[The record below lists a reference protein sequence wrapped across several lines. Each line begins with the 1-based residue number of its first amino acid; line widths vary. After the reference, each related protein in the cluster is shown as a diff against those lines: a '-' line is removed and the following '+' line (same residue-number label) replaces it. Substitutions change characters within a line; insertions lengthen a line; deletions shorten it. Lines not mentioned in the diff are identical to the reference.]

1 MGFGQ
6 FLSILRARWA
16 VLAAVLALTVGTT
29 VVVSLLLPKQFSATA
44 AVVVDAK
51 PDPIAGIAYPVT
63 TLAYMSTQV
72 DIIKSD
78 RVAQKVIK
86 NLNLADDP
94 QVRKQ
99 WLKST
104 DGQGAIESWL
114 VGALQKPLDVTP
126 SRESNVIGVTYTAD
140 DPQFAASLAN
150 AFVQA
155 YLDTAVELRVDP
167 AKRYSTL
174 FTSRSKELRE
184 NLERAQAKLNDFQRE
199 RGIIVSDERLD
210 GENARLNEL
219 STQLVMLQALSAEST
234 SRSAQAGGTGADKL
248 QEVLNN
254 PVIASL
260 KNDLSRA
267 ESRLQ
272 ELNTRLGDNH
282 PMVVEAR
289 SSVRDTRSR
298 LDSET
303 RRVTGGV
310 GISNTIN
317 RQREAEVRA
326 ALEQQRARV
335 LKLKE
340 VRDEGM
346 VMLRDVESSQRAYD
360 EVNTRL
366 NLSSLESQASQTN
379 VYPLSQAVPPNKASS
394 PKVLLNVAVAIFIGG
409 LLALGAV
416 LLLESMDRRVR
427 VLADVSE
434 TIGLPVLGVL
444 PKAGQTRLVQGRTRM
459 PVLANRSLPRLPSQ
473 ERTA

>member
-16 VLAAVLALTVGTT
+16 VLATVLALTVGTT
-29 VVVSLLLPKQFSATA
+29 VIVSLLLPKQYSATA

-78 RVAQKVIK
+78 RVAQKVIS
-86 NLNLADDP
+86 NLKLADDP
-94 QVRKQ
+94 LVRKQ
-99 WLKST
+99 WLKAT
-104 DGQGAIESWL
+104 EGQGAIESWL

-140 DPQFAASLAN
+140 NPEFAASLAN

-174 FTSRSKELRE
+174 FTTRSKELRE

-199 RGIIVSDERLD
+199 RGVIVSDERLD

-234 SRSAQAGGTGADKL
+234 SRSAQAGGTAADKL

-267 ESRLQ
+267 EARLQ

-289 SSVRDTRSR
+289 AGVRDTRAR

-310 GISNTIN
+310 SVNNTIN

-326 ALEQQRARV
+326 ALEAQRARV

-346 VMLRDVESSQRAYD
+346 VLLRDVESAQRAFD
-360 EVNTRL
+360 EVTTRL

-379 VYPLSQAVPPNKASS
+379 VYPLSQAVPPSKATS
-394 PKVLLNVAVAIFIGG
+394 PKVLLNAAVAIFIGG

-444 PKAGQTRLVQGRTRM
+444 PKSGQTRMVQGRTRM

>member
-298 LDSET
+298 LESET

-459 PVLANRSLPRLPSQ
+459 PVLVNRSLPRLPSQ